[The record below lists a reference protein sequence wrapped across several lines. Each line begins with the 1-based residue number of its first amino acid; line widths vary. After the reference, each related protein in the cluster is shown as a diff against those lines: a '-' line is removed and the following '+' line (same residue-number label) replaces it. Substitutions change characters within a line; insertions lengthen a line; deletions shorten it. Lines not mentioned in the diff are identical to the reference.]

1 MRYLGIFIF
10 IFIFYLFLILEKR
23 TVREGK
29 RHSHGFLKFFTPPF
43 ISGKILDSDKWL
55 AGRMTSGH
63 VLCYFAMNRSKFGSV
78 KWLKQFTSGKFT
90 RVLGFGALGNQQNV
104 CLCVC
109 VYVFRFREFSF
120 EVSANYSFLL
130 FLLRSSGVF
139 KRFF

>member
-1 MRYLGIFIF
+1 VGSS
-10 IFIFYLFLILEKR
+10 K
-23 TVREGK
+23 V
-29 RHSHGFLKFFTPPF
+29 
-43 ISGKILDSDKWL
+43 DKWP
-55 AGRMTSGH
+55 RP
-63 VLCYFAMNRSKFGSV
+63 CYFAMNRSKFGSV
-78 KWLKQFTSGKFT
+78 IWLRKFTSGKVT

-109 VYVFRFREFSF
+109 VCVCVYVFRFREFCF